1 MIAIWK
7 NKIMKKVQEIRV
19 YKFSIKLERDG
30 ISCEMSIS
38 DDISSLNL
46 QIMEQENIG
55 QSETKVN
62 QIAELNNNTI
72 KFHIKNM
79 E

>member
-1 MIAIWK
+1 L
-7 NKIMKKVQEIRV
+7 NRLN
-19 YKFSIKLERDG
+19 SERDG

-55 QSETKVN
+55 ESESKVN
-62 QIAELNNNTI
+62 QIDERN
-72 KFHIKNM
+72 KNQI
-79 E
+79 

>member
-1 MIAIWK
+1 M
-7 NKIMKKVQEIRV
+7 NRLN
-19 YKFSIKLERDG
+19 SERDG

-55 QSETKVN
+55 ESETKVN
-62 QIAELNNNTI
+62 QIDELNKNQI
-72 KFHIKNM
+72 KFHIKNLQ
-79 E
+79 

>member
-1 MIAIWK
+1 
-7 NKIMKKVQEIRV
+7 
-19 YKFSIKLERDG
+19 
-30 ISCEMSIS
+30 MSIS

-62 QIAELNNNTI
+62 QIAELNKNTI